1 MILNVDKVYVMHY
14 RPLTERLT
22 HIDSH
27 LKQHGIDYSLF
38 DMEPEVDLQ
47 DYFINDFDLRKSKL
61 SNFPGNLPKKEVK
74 SSEISLA
81 YKHVRALE
89 DMVKNNAETALF
101 LEDDAILCND
111 FSNLANHFV
120 NSTPADWDMIFPG
133 NGCNLRIDSRRLQQG
148 KHSYKK
154 SHPATKC
161 TDSYFIKLS
170 AAKKLIST
178 IKPFNIAID
187 WELNYQLFLHDLSVY
202 WFEPFLVQ
210 QGSTGAGTGIWQ
222 TAIQ

>member
-22 HIDSH
+22 HIQSH
-27 LKQHGIDYSLF
+27 LRDQNVDYSLF
-38 DMEPEVDLQ
+38 DMEPKDDLD
-47 DYFINDFDLRKSKL
+47 DYYLDDFDIRKSKL
-61 SNFPGNLPKKEVK
+61 SNFPGNRPTNDVK
-74 SSEISLA
+74 TSEISLA

-89 DMVKNNAETALF
+89 DMVHNNIQIALF
-101 LEDDAILCND
+101 LEDDVILCDN
-111 FSNLANHFV
+111 FSDIANKFID
-120 NSTPADWDMIFPG
+120 STPDDWDMIFPG
-133 NGCNLRIDSRRLQQG
+133 NGCNLRIDPRKLLPG
-148 KHSYKK
+148 KNSYKK

-170 AAKKLIST
+170 AAQKILST

-187 WELNYQLFLHDLSVY
+187 WELNYQLFFHDLNVY
-202 WFEPFLVQ
+202 WFEPFLIQ
-210 QGSTGAGTGIWQ
+210 QGSSGAGVGIWQ